1 MYKYF
6 VPDEPPADSDG
17 GRIRLVSDSKVPS
30 APHSRDTGDIV
41 PLYNEDGRFIGIS
54 TFNSLLF

>member
-30 APHSRDTGDIV
+30 APHSRDTGDIASGK
-41 PLYNEDGRFIGIS
+41 NDHAM
-54 TFNSLLF
+54 